1 MGRKMRTRMTM
12 TRISLTRTKRPSTVF
27 LSREPGASEEEDM
40 VTGSGL
46 PFSAMNGLI
55 KRDDKKKQIHMD

>member
-1 MGRKMRTRMTM
+1 MRIRMTM

-27 LSREPGASEEEDM
+27 LSREPGASEEEDV

-46 PFSAMNGLI
+46 PFSAMKG
-55 KRDDKKKQIHMD
+55 